1 MNLNLVFNNWLAHC
15 VVYWKGKDQGRS
27 KCSFFFFFF
36 EEMWFKVSLRCLNR
50 HVMQPAGHMSLEMR
64 EVASGDLNLR
74 SANIDTMQSPEF

>member
-1 MNLNLVFNNWLAHC
+1 MNLNLVFNNWLAYC

-27 KCSFFFFFF
+27 KCSFF
-36 EEMWFKVSLRCLNR
+36 EETWFKVSSRCPNR
-50 HVMQPAGHMSLEMR
+50 DITQPAGHVSLEMR